1 MSIPPWGVPFNNRFL
16 MGGVG
21 GVMVFMDDDGEG
33 MRMGGGVVCR
43 ALWALLFASGMVGVD
58 LLLNGLTIES

>member
-21 GVMVFMDDDGEG
+21 GVMVFMDDDGKS
-33 MRMGGGVVCR
+33 MRRVVWGVCR
-43 ALWALLFASGMVGVD
+43 ALWALLFACWLVGVD